1 VHSIPGPNLT
11 DVVSSLQLADE
22 WETALQANFA
32 EDLSHAH
39 WQSDNLMLKILDAD
53 EASLAKLCHNHMS
66 VLCWRPQYY
75 YSMSSKL
82 PYIKQVQEKKSLPK
96 FTAVSKLRDDND
108 RYLFQVNQGPRE
120 RTPYKT
126 GIASSQAEP
135 GDLVCWIPC
144 VKQAVLVRV
153 GFGSGDEVHF
163 QVCGT
168 ARITC
173 DFDSEAA
180 LEDKRQAC
188 KLPELNILVDAHT
201 LFVILAC

>member
-1 VHSIPGPNLT
+1 M
-11 DVVSSLQLADE
+11 
-22 WETALQANFA
+22 ALQYNFS

-39 WQSDNLMLKILDAD
+39 LESNNLMRQILDAD
-53 EASLAKLCHNHMS
+53 EASLAKLCHSHMS
-66 VLCWRPQYY
+66 VLCWRPNLDYDKPFNAIKW
-75 YSMSSKL
+75 KL
-82 PYIKQVQEKKSLPK
+82 PHIKQVQEKKSLPK
-96 FTAVSKLRDDND
+96 FTAVSKLRDNND
-108 RYLFQVNQGPRE
+108 RYLFQVNQMNKK

-135 GDLVCWIPC
+135 GDLVCWIPG

-153 GFGSGDEVHF
+153 GFDSSDKVHL

-180 LEDKRQAC
+180 LEDKRRGC
-188 KLPELNILVDAHT
+188 ELPQLDILVDAHT
-201 LFVILAC
+201 LFVILAS